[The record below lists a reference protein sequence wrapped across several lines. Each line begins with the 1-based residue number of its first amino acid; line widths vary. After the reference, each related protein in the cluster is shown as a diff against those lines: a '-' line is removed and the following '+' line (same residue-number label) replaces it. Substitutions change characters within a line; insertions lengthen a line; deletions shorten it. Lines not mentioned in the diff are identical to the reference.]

1 MTYDRTTTIE
11 RFLDA
16 TAAKEPTPGGGSVT
30 ALAGALAA
38 AMGEMVL
45 AYSVG
50 KKSLQQHAGEL
61 KAAAAELHRARQ
73 VLLGLMV
80 EDQEAYAAVTEIR
93 KMPEDSPQR
102 RESEPAALLAC
113 IRVPQAM
120 AATAVA
126 VLGLCDRVVDKVNH
140 YLLSDLAVCADL
152 AMATVRCASY
162 NVRVNLNDVSDAGE
176 RRSLEE
182 ATERMVGHALT
193 LIRRV
198 SLRVWERVGRGG

>member
-1 MTYDRTTTIE
+1 M
-11 RFLDA
+11 
-16 TAAKEPTPGGGSVT
+16 T

-61 KAAAAELHRARQ
+61 NAAAAELHRARQ

-80 EDQEAYAAVTEIR
+80 EDQGAYAAISGVR
-93 KMPEDSPQR
+93 KLPESSSDR
-102 RESEPAALLAC
+102 REKEPAALLAC

-126 VLGLCDRVVDKVNH
+126 VLELCDRLADKVNH
-140 YLLSDLAVCADL
+140 HLLSDLAVCAEL

-162 NVRVNLNDVSDAGE
+162 NVRINLNDLSDAAD
-176 RRSLEE
+176 RQSLER
-182 ATERMVGHALT
+182 ATNQMVAHALA
-193 LIRRV
+193 IIQRV
-198 SLRVWERVGRGG
+198 GPRIWERVGRGG